1 MGSETITTLV
11 EKIRHWC
18 KANGV
23 SQVELANRLGI
34 TPQGVTEIFK
44 GRNRPTGVQVLL
56 MQAILNEKP
65 KKRNK

>member
-34 TPQGVTEIFK
+34 TPQGVTETFK
-44 GRNRPTGVQVLL
+44 GRNKPTGVQVLL
-56 MQAILNEKP
+56 MQDMLSARSG
-65 KKRNK
+65 KRGK